1 MFYSEAS
8 KYLVE
13 VMESVSSSDLEDVME
28 KVLDAVEKQ
37 PCMYMTNILLPAYL
51 ACLLINVCL
60 STRPDS
66 VFPTVSSNMIELS
79 VAESAV
85 QDCSQSCDE
94 TMWVYSPNMFN
105 YCLEYC
111 QPPK

>member
-1 MFYSEAS
+1 MYEHDQYFI
-8 KYLVE
+8 
-13 VMESVSSSDLEDVME
+13 VSLFGVFIGHRVFRS
-28 KVLDAVEKQ
+28 Q
-37 PCMYMTNILLPAYL
+37 TC
-51 ACLLINVCL
+51 
-60 STRPDS
+60 

-94 TMWVYSPNMFN
+94 TMWVHPPNLLN

-111 QPPK
+111 QPPM

>member
-1 MFYSEAS
+1 
-8 KYLVE
+8 
-13 VMESVSSSDLEDVME
+13 MESVSSSDLEDVME

-37 PCMYMTNILLPAYL
+37 PCMYMTNILLFSLFGVFIAHR
-51 ACLLINVCL
+51 VCRYQ
-60 STRPDS
+60 TWC

-94 TMWVYSPNMFN
+94 TMWVYSPNLLH
-105 YCLEYC
+105 LE
-111 QPPK
+111 

>member
-1 MFYSEAS
+1 
-8 KYLVE
+8 
-13 VMESVSSSDLEDVME
+13 MESVSSSDLEDVME

-37 PCMYMTNILLPAYL
+37 PCMYMTNTLLSAYL
-51 ACLLINVCL
+51 ACLLITVCL
-60 STRPDS
+60 GTRPDC

-94 TMWVYSPNMFN
+94 TM
-105 YCLEYC
+105 
-111 QPPK
+111 